1 MLCGAALSV
10 FLCRNM
16 IPGGEGPGAWPS
28 SSSSTISS
36 SWLKG
41 HHRAVRAADKPSLFR
56 ECYGLS
62 DKGRKSAGNKSYRS
76 YISYLLQS
84 YTEGEVKQLISALV
98 DRSGPEDSRLDL
110 SLSKRTKRARKG
122 LLKPCS
128 LKELEV
134 SVSQL
139 GLGYEGDEI
148 LLFRYCSGRCQE
160 ARRNYDLT
168 LEHMKKQGRVKKG
181 KARHKPC
188 CRPTEY
194 DDDIS
199 FLDNGNKY
207 HTIREVSAR
216 KCGCV

>member
-1 MLCGAALSV
+1 MLCGAALSA

-36 SWLKG
+36 SRLKG

-56 ECYGLS
+56 EF
-62 DKGRKSAGNKSYRS
+62 
-76 YISYLLQS
+76 SYLLQS

-98 DRSGPEDSRLDL
+98 DRSGQEDSRLDL